1 MAAAAAL
8 RGGGRA
14 VTREMLQLEAR
25 GLCTK
30 PVGTGTAPPKKTK
43 APPAPPPEKFD
54 NSTYKNLQHHEYH
67 TYTFADYITVLDKY
81 RQPQPSSGRPSPRH

>member
-14 VTREMLQLEAR
+14 LSREVWQLEAR

-30 PVGTGTAPPKKTK
+30 PVGTGTAPPKKT
-43 APPAPPPEKFD
+43 AQPAPEEFD

-67 TYTFADYITVLDKY
+67 TFTFHDYIAVLAKY

>member
-14 VTREMLQLEAR
+14 VSREVLQLEAR

-30 PVGTGTAPPKKTK
+30 PVGTGTAPPPPKKP
-43 APPAPPPEKFD
+43 AQPAPEEELD
-54 NSTYKNLQHHEYH
+54 NSTYKNLQHHDYH
-67 TYTFADYITVLDKY
+67 TFTFHDYVAILAKY

>member
-14 VTREMLQLEAR
+14 VGREVLQLEAR

-30 PVGTGTAPPKKTK
+30 PVGTGTAPPPPPKKP
-43 APPAPPPEKFD
+43 AQPAPEELD
-54 NSTYKNLQHHEYH
+54 NSTYKNLQHHDYH
-67 TYTFADYITVLDKY
+67 TFTFHDYVAILAKY